1 MVSVVL
7 KSLPYSYFLISIL
20 LLFYYVKHIFF
31 DIYWS
36 YIGWCDQKNVLLV
49 FISSLPMDAEFLLNN
64 LTPTKTCPGIC
75 HKLCASFL
83 LCCSTVALLYLLGH
97 GVLSIENLLFFREEK
112 LPNEVFLGHSA
123 GHITRILYF
132 FGN

>member
-36 YIGWCDQKNVLLV
+36 YIGWCDQKNALLV

-83 LCCSTVALLYLLGH
+83 LCCSTVALLYLWAM
-97 GVLSIENLLFFREEK
+97 
-112 LPNEVFLGHSA
+112 VFCPLRTCCFSGRKNFPIGSFLVTLQA
-123 GHITRILYF
+123 T
-132 FGN
+132 